1 MYLTTQPC
9 LKGWTFRWI
18 RMFAKVSFIEEDIGY
33 QRIVRL
39 EPSLFMEFI
48 FILWPMWSIE
58 SQQITQRKRLRYRWL
73 NKRSNSH
80 TSENDQSLRIE
91 RQSQWGPRA
100 RKLFKSVWFAKQE
113 EWSGSPD
120 GGSSREPTSW
130 LRICWS
136 QRLQSLLTGM
146 EKVLLVSYWLVRRE
160 TLSRWELLLHQP
172 LQSRALCEKPQWWDP
187 IWDKIPGFLKRKVKQ
202 SINDLQTDKLI
213 NKKDFPWRWTCIL
226 LYWARLAELI
236 QVEEVWTFFL
246 LVSSCS
252 CERRD
257 LVLDQQEK

>member
-18 RMFAKVSFIEEDIGY
+18 RMFVKVSFIEEDIGY

-146 EKVLLVSYWLVRRE
+146 EKVLLVSYWLV
-160 TLSRWELLLHQP
+160 L
-172 LQSRALCEKPQWWDP
+172 D
-187 IWDKIPGFLKRKVKQ
+187 GKR
-202 SINDLQTDKLI
+202 
-213 NKKDFPWRWTCIL
+213 F
-226 LYWARLAELI
+226 
-236 QVEEVWTFFL
+236 
-246 LVSSCS
+246 
-252 CERRD
+252 
-257 LVLDQQEK
+257 LVLSPQKENFNRKQILRSPFRAYVIRSSLVLRIYG